1 MNSLFQLICS
11 QLVWLMRCENPRI
24 HCVLYNPL
32 QCYVRVKTIWWL
44 YSSHISAQYSHVR
57 LCCFSPTILK
67 ASVSCALKSTV
78 YELCAFQI
86 VLAYIDNKRV
96 MFSKGHRNCSFKIYC
111 PSYCQLPCTSVL
123 LYRICIPYLVGKH
136 VVELCSRLLKIILCV
151 RLSSLIYCSPFI
163 NTSIAI

>member
-1 MNSLFQLICS
+1 MQSNLCCVQLDIAFITYTKSSNIIELIVSAYLQLI
-11 QLVWLMRCENPRI
+11 WLMRCENPRI

-86 VLAYIDNKRV
+86 VLAYIL
-96 MFSKGHRNCSFKIYC
+96 I
-111 PSYCQLPCTSVL
+111 TSVL
-123 LYRICIPYLVGKH
+123 CFLRVIATAA
-136 VVELCSRLLKIILCV
+136 LK
-151 RLSSLIYCSPFI
+151 
-163 NTSIAI
+163 SIARAIASCPALQFCYIVYAFHILLRSMSWGCVQGS